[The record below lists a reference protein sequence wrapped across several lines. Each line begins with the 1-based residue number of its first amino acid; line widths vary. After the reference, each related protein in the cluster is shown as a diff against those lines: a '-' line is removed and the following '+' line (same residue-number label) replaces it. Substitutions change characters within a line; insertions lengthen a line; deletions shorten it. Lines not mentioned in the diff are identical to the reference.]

1 MPMPTRVTLA
11 DCSAKIGDYLEQR
24 ITHGQ
29 LVEWAGAAMLAEQ
42 MPPHEQQAI
51 MDLLQDLCR
60 STPKSLA
67 NAAKNYHRMTSP
79 LVRGMPHLPGLN

>member
-1 MPMPTRVTLA
+1 
-11 DCSAKIGDYLEQR
+11 
-24 ITHGQ
+24 
-29 LVEWAGAAMLAEQ
+29 MLAEQ

>member
-1 MPMPTRVTLA
+1 MLKRVTLA

-24 ITHGQ
+24 LTHGQ
-29 LVEWAGAAMLAEQ
+29 LVEWAGEAMLAEQ
-42 MPPHEQQAI
+42 MPAHEQQAI

-60 STPKSLA
+60 STPKTLA
-67 NAAKNYHRMTSP
+67 SAARNYHRMTSP